1 MAQRVLRHGHTD
13 GADWRRLAEDGGLG
27 MALDL
32 LLSLPQGVVFRVK
45 NVSLRTELWMQGV

>member
-1 MAQRVLRHGHTD
+1 VAQRVLRHGHTD